1 MSQGTQ
7 KYMHVL
13 CAALCVRLHIACNQP
28 AEIERSVPRWAH
40 VCFMTTEDDL
50 SAQGNCID
58 LEGDTIGI

>member
-1 MSQGTQ
+1 M
-7 KYMHVL
+7 L

-28 AEIERSVPRWAH
+28 AEIERSVPKWAH